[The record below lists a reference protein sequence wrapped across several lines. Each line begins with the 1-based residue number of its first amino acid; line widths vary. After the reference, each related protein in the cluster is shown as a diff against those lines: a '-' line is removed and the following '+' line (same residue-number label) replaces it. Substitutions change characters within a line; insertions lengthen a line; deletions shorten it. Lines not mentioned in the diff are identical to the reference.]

1 MTPSI
6 FRIVYTGKVYVYV
19 CTKGSILQE
28 IMVFVLERFE
38 GTQFNYPPPPKKKK
52 KKQIKAASLFLA
64 WESLRKTT
72 WALFFSLEGNGICA
86 SFFFLGALASC
97 TTGVF
102 LIGGLA
108 LEGTVFLFLIS
119 KREAQSPGE
128 LSFLEDTCS
137 VGWKGDQTGL
147 LAPVSPSCPRDCSD
161 G

>member
-1 MTPSI
+1 MFMSAP
-6 FRIVYTGKVYVYV
+6 RVVYCK
-19 CTKGSILQE
+19 KLW
-28 IMVFVLERFE
+28 FLFWRDLRERSLIIR
-38 GTQFNYPPPPKKKK
+38 PPPKKKN
-52 KKQIKAASLFLA
+52 KQTDKGSLFIPGLGVTQKNHMG
-64 WESLRKTT
+64 SIFLPRRKRY
-72 WALFFSLEGNGICA
+72 LCI
-86 SFFFLGALASC
+86 FFFLGALASC